1 MKKVDAYFMKK
12 VERRRNMTE
21 VEIKEEKEK
30 KKAFLKRQKNK
41 LFGLVDKLDTLEKV
55 TDSVTD
61 TVTAVTET
69 LNLSEKKESSEQK
82 PEEQG
87 QP

>member
-1 MKKVDAYFMKK
+1 
-12 VERRRNMTE
+12 MTE

-87 QP
+87 P